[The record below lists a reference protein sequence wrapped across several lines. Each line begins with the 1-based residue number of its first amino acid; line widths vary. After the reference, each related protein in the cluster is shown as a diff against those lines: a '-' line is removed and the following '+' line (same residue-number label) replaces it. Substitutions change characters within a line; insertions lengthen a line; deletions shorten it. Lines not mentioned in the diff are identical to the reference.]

1 MANHIHA
8 DPGDPELRAL
18 GFDPAAA
25 PEQALETL
33 RALSDRPGAN
43 AAAIAR
49 ALGDIKVAGAADLL
63 AAMELRASGSVR
75 REIRRALFRL
85 RRLGIEPARG
95 PEPQAESKPA
105 VSEPAGLT
113 ALTALLT
120 PFDSTG
126 ARLVWIMKP
135 RIQGGVTHLAAV
147 TSESEGLLGA
157 GVTER
162 SRRELREK
170 RAETERQFDFRM
182 IESDWRLADLIIC
195 EAYLHTPVSG
205 RREVRDFLARRAEL
219 TAEPPRTRDFTH
231 PVYREVL
238 SEPAE
243 PSTEVLEALAIRE
256 WNFPADEI
264 KPYVDEINDLQRST
278 LVLNPL
284 QQRDRVDAVLDRAL
298 TSAGLFGGE
307 RGYRIRRRLEDMA
320 YYWSHTGQAESARS
334 AAAAAAAIRDGADLK
349 RIPFFRG
356 FVQIVLGATLAE
368 QEERAKEEPRLI
380 MTPAEAMREQQA
392 RARTR

>member
-1 MANHIHA
+1 MANTTHA
-8 DPGDPELRAL
+8 DPAGSELREL
-18 GFDPAAA
+18 GIDPVAA
-25 PEQALETL
+25 PQQALETL

-49 ALGDIKVAGAADLL
+49 ALGDIKIAGAADLL
-63 AAMELRASGSVR
+63 AAMERHASGAVR

-85 RRLGIEPARG
+85 RRFGIEPSPG

-105 VSEPAGLT
+105 VAEPADI
-113 ALTALLT
+113 TALLT
-120 PFDSTG
+120 TFDPTG
-126 ARLVWIMKP
+126 TRLVWIMKP

-182 IESDWRLADLIIC
+182 IEADWRLADLIVC
-195 EAYLHTPVSG
+195 EAYRHTPPSG
-205 RREVRDFLARRAEL
+205 RREVSDFLARRAEI
-219 TAEPPRTRDFTH
+219 TAEPPPGPDFTH

-243 PSTEVLEALAIRE
+243 PSTELLATLAIRE
-256 WNFPADEI
+256 WNFPAEEI
-264 KPYVDEINDLQRST
+264 KPYVEEINELQRST

-284 QQRDRVDAVLDRAL
+284 QQRDRVEAVLDRAL
-298 TSAGLFGGE
+298 TGLFSGE
-307 RGYRIRRRLEDMA
+307 RGYRIRRRLEDIA
-320 YYWSHTGQAESARS
+320 YYSAHTGQVEHARS

-356 FVQIVLGATLAE
+356 FVQVVLGATLAE

-392 RARTR
+392 RARSR